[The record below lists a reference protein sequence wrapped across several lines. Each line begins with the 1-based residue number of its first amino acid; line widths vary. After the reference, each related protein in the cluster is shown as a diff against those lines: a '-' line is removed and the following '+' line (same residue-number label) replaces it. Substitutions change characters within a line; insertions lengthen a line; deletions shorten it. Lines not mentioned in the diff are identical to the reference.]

1 MKTGIKLY
9 SNVKKRR
16 RYNNVWMFVGP
27 IFFSA
32 IHSCFTLFR
41 IVTRRRS
48 NLKQP
53 ISNKPT

>member
-9 SNVKKRR
+9 RNVKKRR
-16 RYNNVWMFVGP
+16 LYNNVWMFVGP

-41 IVTRRRS
+41 IVTGKRS
-48 NLKQP
+48 KLKQP